1 MESYSSNFWIINTN
15 EYQTC
20 VGGWIQRMNE
30 KDKKLLF
37 VGMGALFWLIW
48 LSRNDIVFNKT
59 PTYFICRLYLG
70 QHIGQ
75 ERGRCFKRK
84 KVKGFSACQLME
96 L

>member
-1 MESYSSNFWIINTN
+1 
-15 EYQTC
+15 
-20 VGGWIQRMNE
+20 MNE

-84 KVKGFSACQLME
+84 KVKGFSACRLME